1 MFGGSCLLGFLSS
14 VSKRCDLS
22 SDQKCSL
29 VHGCEFRNEIIL
41 IIIIIFNATVL
52 IQPWK
57 VAVQSSP
64 AVSELVSPT
73 QLSTGLWLPFL
84 GQCHH
89 QNCQARLVPRWLLE
103 SWTLWD
109 QYPLLV
115 TSLVSSSPPASSCSR
130 LSLFH
135 SQLAISHAILLPTS
149 LQMSKQIRPTVFPLL
164 KTSYLCKER
173 YWIHELP
180 FVNPCYF
187 LYHFPLTTISFNY
200 CSLHNLFR
208 KSCTLLQSD

>member
-89 QNCQARLVPRWLLE
+89 QNCQARLVPR
-103 SWTLWD
+103 
-109 QYPLLV
+109 
-115 TSLVSSSPPASSCSR
+115 
-130 LSLFH
+130 
-135 SQLAISHAILLPTS
+135 
-149 LQMSKQIRPTVFPLL
+149 
-164 KTSYLCKER
+164 
-173 YWIHELP
+173 
-180 FVNPCYF
+180 
-187 LYHFPLTTISFNY
+187 
-200 CSLHNLFR
+200 
-208 KSCTLLQSD
+208 